1 MEHIAELQQPFI
13 AGERVTSGADQT
25 IAVINPATESQIAQL
40 QVTSE
45 SLVDQAVEAA
55 AQAQRRWVKLTPDAR
70 GAIIWKWG
78 ELVAQHSEELAQLIT
93 AETGKPITDA
103 RGEAMSA
110 PRVARYWAGM
120 TDKINGAQLP
130 VTPGHLSYTIREP
143 LGVVAG
149 IMPWNGPV
157 ASCVGRGAAALATG
171 NGVVLKPSE
180 FSSLSA
186 LRIADLASEAG
197 VPAGLLSVVTG
208 AGEVGGLLASHPG
221 IGGVTF
227 TGGVTGGRRV
237 NLAAA
242 ESFKKVTLELGGKAP
257 SIVFADADL
266 DAALQ
271 STLYGIFG
279 NAGQVCV
286 ATSRLLLH
294 KSIADGFTE
303 RLVAA
308 TQRIRVGAPSDEA
321 TKMGPL
327 ISAQQYESVSRYLEL
342 GNTQAQLLTGGGRPK
357 GYEGSP
363 GYYLA
368 PTIYRDDQADSAVA
382 REEVF
387 GPVLTVIPF
396 DSEEEAVDLA
406 NGVDLGLS
414 ANIWTKEV
422 GTALRV
428 AESVEAGTIWCNAT
442 RVMDPA
448 LPFGGFKNS
457 GVGNAFGEGAVEG
470 QTRLRRITVR
480 FDAASE
486 SLWDI

>member
-13 AGERVTSGADQT
+13 AGERVPSGADQT